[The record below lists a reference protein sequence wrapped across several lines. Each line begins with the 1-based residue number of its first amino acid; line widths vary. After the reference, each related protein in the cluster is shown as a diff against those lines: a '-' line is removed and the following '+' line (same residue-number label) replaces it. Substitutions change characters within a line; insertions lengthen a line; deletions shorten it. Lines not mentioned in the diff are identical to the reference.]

1 MTEKQREKLEKEK
14 KRIAQMRAFEKELVE
29 KEFAENKSVQW
40 GSTKKNSMQEESLQ
54 GNSETKPY
62 VLVCGIDEAGRGPL
76 AGPVTAGAVILPPD
90 HDILYINDS
99 KKLSPK
105 KRERLYEQ
113 VTSEA
118 VAWSVASVTP
128 QRIDEINILQ
138 ATYEAMR
145 AAVARL
151 NPVPTVLVNDAVTVP
166 GISIPQIPVVKG
178 DAKCISVAAASI
190 LAKVTRDRYMTELD
204 EKYPEYGFAKHKG
217 YGTKAH
223 IEALKKYGPCPEHRR
238 TFITHF
244 VQ

>member
-14 KRIAQMRAFEKELVE
+14 VRVAQMRAFEKELVE
-29 KEFAENKSVQW
+29 EEFAESDSGQGASIQK
-40 GSTKKNSMQEESLQ
+40 ESLPEK
-54 GNSETKPY
+54 SEREPY

-105 KRERLYEQ
+105 KREMLYEQ
-113 VTSEA
+113 ITSEA
-118 VAWSVASVTP
+118 VSWAVASVTP

-145 AAVARL
+145 AAVVRL
-151 NPVPTVLVNDAVTVP
+151 DPTPSVLVNDAVTIP
-166 GISIPQIPVVKG
+166 GISIRQIPVVKG

-190 LAKVTRDRYMTELD
+190 LAKVTRDRYMMELD

-223 IEALKKYGPCPEHRR
+223 IEALKQYGPCPEHRR

-244 VQ
+244 VNSQPS